1 MAAGRIIPIRA
12 LAAAP
17 EASRQRLRRWSQAA
31 FFAFF
36 VLAPVFDVLRY
47 DLPAGHAWL
56 LGFEWHA
63 GLDDLLCVSKVAAL
77 GAVGR
82 IFGRVILP
90 VFALGGLLMWA
101 AWRWGRLYCGW
112 LCPHFWVVELINE
125 CMRRAGGRPTLWEPR
140 PLPLQRAD
148 GRPIVPD
155 RRWWL
160 AAALLAVGCALVWAV
175 VTLTYVLPPAQVYG
189 DLLAGR
195 PSRGEGI
202 FIAVFT
208 GLLALEFF
216 FARHLFCRFAC
227 SVGVFQSLAWMAN
240 RAALVVGFRR
250 ERGAECAACDS
261 ACDHACP
268 MRLRPRNIKRA
279 MFTCT
284 QCGLCVAACET
295 TQRDNPRGP
304 LLHWAN
310 GAAARDNEAAFRA
323 PRFERNKP

>member
-1 MAAGRIIPIRA
+1 
-12 LAAAP
+12 
-17 EASRQRLRRWSQAA
+17 
-31 FFAFF
+31 

-77 GAVGR
+77 GAIGR

-140 PLPLQRAD
+140 PCPCSGPTA
-148 GRPIVPD
+148 GRSCRIAAGGW
-155 RRWWL
+155 RRRCWR
-160 AAALLAVGCALVWAV
+160 WAV
-175 VTLTYVLPPAQVYG
+175 RWCGPSSPSPMCCRLPRCMATCWRG
-189 DLLAGR
+189 AR
-195 PSRGEGI
+195 RGEGI

-304 LLHWAN
+304 FSIGLT
-310 GAAARDNEAAFRA
+310 GRRRGTTRPPSARRDS
-323 PRFERNKP
+323 KGTSCDCLQ

>member
-1 MAAGRIIPIRA
+1 M
-12 LAAAP
+12 
-17 EASRQRLRRWSQAA
+17 
-31 FFAFF
+31 
-36 VLAPVFDVLRY
+36 
-47 DLPAGHAWL
+47 
-56 LGFEWHA
+56 
-63 GLDDLLCVSKVAAL
+63 
-77 GAVGR
+77 
-82 IFGRVILP
+82 
-90 VFALGGLLMWA
+90 
-101 AWRWGRLYCGW
+101 
-112 LCPHFWVVELINE
+112 
-125 CMRRAGGRPTLWEPR
+125 
-140 PLPLQRAD
+140 
-148 GRPIVPD
+148 
-155 RRWWL
+155 
-160 AAALLAVGCALVWAV
+160 
-175 VTLTYVLPPAQVYG
+175 
-189 DLLAGR
+189 
-195 PSRGEGI
+195 
-202 FIAVFT
+202 FT

-323 PRFERNKP
+323 PRFERNKL